1 MAEYETVLIIGI
13 QEILDSRKRI
23 AKQKTGANRSAI
35 ANAQPDHFRR
45 ASTQNAQFR
54 KNGVFGDKVKAILP
68 GVFPDRFV
76 GQMNQAAFFNV
87 R

>member
-45 ASTQNAQFR
+45 ASTQNAHF
-54 KNGVFGDKVKAILP
+54 
-68 GVFPDRFV
+68 
-76 GQMNQAAFFNV
+76 
-87 R
+87 